1 MVQGMAPPAQPK
13 PQPKPAL
20 KVEEH
25 PIPEFMWCQ
34 RMDKVY
40 VTIKVADCV
49 GAAVDVT
56 EAHALEFRGRGHGM
70 CGQRDYRL
78 SVELADAVVP
88 DECCWFVSGPSVRVR
103 LQKAKVGP
111 HWPSLL
117 RGKRKMAQLK
127 VDWSSWLDEDEENE
141 RSAAPNG
148 FDAEKMKTIMVASDK
163 DELYRDLDRY
173 DSTTSPDEGEAQN
186 SILIDEGMNTVDDI
200 QVKFKALEY
209 EKEQTA
215 KTKQARYE
223 LRKATREAQLFSKK
237 RETDL
242 KYGRAPRE
250 LTEEEVRLLEGA
262 PTLYDRLKEERKA
275 EKAFW
280 LGKWWHQRRPEK
292 RKIDLAE
299 PLARE
304 AAVEA
309 VRVELEALRAKGG
322 DIGEARTRRGVE
334 RRIFLKVGLEGMG
347 WS

>member
-1 MVQGMAPPAQPK
+1 MVLGMAPPPVVVK
-13 PQPKPAL
+13 PQPKPQL
-20 KVEEH
+20 KIEEH
-25 PIPEFMWCQ
+25 PTPEFMWCQ
-34 RMDKVY
+34 RSDRVY
-40 VTIKVADCV
+40 VTIKVADCK
-49 GAAVDVT
+49 GLT
-56 EAHALEFRGRGHGM
+56 FGGEGHGM
-70 CGQRDYRL
+70 CGQREYALD
-78 SVELADAVVP
+78 VQLAGALVP
-88 DECCWFVSGPSVRVR
+88 EECCWFVSGPNVRLR

-111 HWPSLL
+111 YWGGLL
-117 RGKRKMAQLK
+117 AGKRKMAQLK

-163 DELYRDLDRY
+163 D
-173 DSTTSPDEGEAQN
+173 EAQN